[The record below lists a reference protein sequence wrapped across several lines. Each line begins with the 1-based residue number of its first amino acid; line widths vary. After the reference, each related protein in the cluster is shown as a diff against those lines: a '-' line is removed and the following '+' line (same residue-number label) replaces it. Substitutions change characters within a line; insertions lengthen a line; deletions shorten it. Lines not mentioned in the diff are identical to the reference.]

1 MNASASPPA
10 ALDTGDT
17 STLKK
22 KAGWSAIL
30 LGGLGVHKFILGYR
44 RAGTIMLIA
53 SLVGWVLFALPSI
66 IVMIIGIIEGVIY
79 LSKSDA
85 DFAATYVR
93 GRREWF

>member
-1 MNASASPPA
+1 MNASAIPPA
-10 ALDTGDT
+10 AIDTSDI

-30 LGGLGVHKFILGYR
+30 LGGLGVHKFILGYK
-44 RAGTIMLIA
+44 RAGTIMVAA
-53 SLVGWVLFALPSI
+53 SLIGWILFALPSI

-79 LSKSDA
+79 LCKSDA
-85 DFAATYVR
+85 DFAATYIQ

>member
-1 MNASASPPA
+1 MNASASSPA
-10 ALDTGDT
+10 ALDANI

-44 RAGTIMLIA
+44 RAGTIMLAA
-53 SLVGWVLFALPSI
+53 SLIGWVLFALPSL

-85 DFAATYVR
+85 DFAATHVQR
-93 GRREWF
+93 HREWF

>member
-1 MNASASPPA
+1 MNASASSPSA
-10 ALDTGDT
+10 MTGDI

-30 LGGLGVHKFILGYR
+30 LGALGAHKFLLGYK
-44 RAGTIMLIA
+44 RAGTIMVAA
-53 SLVGWVLFALPSI
+53 SLIGWILFALPSI

-79 LSKSDA
+79 LRKSDA
-85 DFAATYVR
+85 DFAATYVQ